1 MTDAMAFAF
10 VAVVAAF
17 AVVYQAMQF
26 WRKAFYDTKARLAAT
41 RAAEIEAWKAVDRAY
56 KAIRL
61 ATRAVDNVGKNS
73 GEEWP
78 DVIEEQR

>member
-10 VAVVAAF
+10 VVVVAAF
-17 AVVYQAMQF
+17 AVVYQAMRF
-26 WRKAFYDTKARLAAT
+26 WRKAFYDQKRHLAAV
-41 RAAEIEAWKAVDRAY
+41 EASKDDALKAVDRAY

-61 ATRAVDNVGKNS
+61 ATRAVDNVGKTS

>member
-10 VAVVAAF
+10 VVVVAAF

-26 WRKAFYDTKARLAAT
+26 WRKAFYDQKRHLAAVE
-41 RAAEIEAWKAVDRAY
+41 AAKNDALKAVDRAY